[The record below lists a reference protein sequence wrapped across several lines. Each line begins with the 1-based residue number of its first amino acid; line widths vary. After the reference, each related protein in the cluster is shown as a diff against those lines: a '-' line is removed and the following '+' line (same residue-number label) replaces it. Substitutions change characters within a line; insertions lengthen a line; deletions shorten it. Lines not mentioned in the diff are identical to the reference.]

1 MRQYQLDNP
10 FRPTGRKVPTT
21 ALLPIWDRA
30 IIRWRMRIISRKTLR
45 LFWEKSECAD
55 AEQPLKAWFREASN
69 ADWASP
75 AAIKAAFGNASIVGN
90 NRVVF
95 NIGGNKYRLVVRVN
109 YPYRV
114 MYVRFLGTHAQ
125 YDRIDVEE
133 I

>member
-1 MRQYQLDNP
+1 
-10 FRPTGRKVPTT
+10 
-21 ALLPIWDRA
+21 
-30 IIRWRMRIISRKTLR
+30 MRIISRKALR
-45 LFWEKSECAD
+45 LFWEKPEYAD
-55 AEQPLKAWFREASN
+55 AEQALKAWFREASN

-75 AAIKAAFGNASIVGN
+75 AQIKAAFGTASIIAN

-114 MYVRFLGTHAQ
+114 MYVRFIGTHAE
-125 YDRIDVEE
+125 YDRINVEE

>member
-1 MRQYQLDNP
+1 M
-10 FRPTGRKVPTT
+10 
-21 ALLPIWDRA
+21 
-30 IIRWRMRIISRKTLR
+30 RWRMRIISRKTLR
-45 LFWEKSECAD
+45 LFWEKSEYAD

-109 YPYRV
+109 SYRV
-114 MYVRFLGTHAQ
+114 MYVRFVGSHAQ